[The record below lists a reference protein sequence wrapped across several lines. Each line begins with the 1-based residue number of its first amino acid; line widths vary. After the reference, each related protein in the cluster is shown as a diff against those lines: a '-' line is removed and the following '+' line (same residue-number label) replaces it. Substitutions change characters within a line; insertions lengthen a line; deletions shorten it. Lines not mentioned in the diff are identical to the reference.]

1 MPIADTMGFK
11 WLLGWQWRDCARIF
25 FARLEGGMPVSV
37 VVGTNNRHK
46 LREIRQMLADV
57 PGIEPV
63 GLSAFTGVPEIVE
76 DAETFAGNAQKKAF
90 ELARFLALV
99 GHVDFASRSTS
110 IDDDDETDFEELSAR
125 RHRASSGRQ
134 KKVSL
139 TPEKLPKVEKPGNL
153 ELLVMADDSGLE
165 VDALGGAPGVISAR
179 YAGKHGDDAA
189 NNALLLKNLKGV
201 PAEKRKARFVCEIAL
216 ASPEGILFTVRGT
229 VEGMIIDQPRGKGG
243 FGYDPLFFYPPL
255 NRTFGELPSEDKNN
269 ISHRAKALAQFRV
282 ELEKLLKK

>member
-1 MPIADTMGFK
+1 
-11 WLLGWQWRDCARIF
+11 
-25 FARLEGGMPVSV
+25 MPVSV

-57 PGIEPV
+57 PGIELV
-63 GLSAFTGVPEIVE
+63 GLTAFTGVPEIVE
-76 DAETFAGNAQKKAF
+76 DAESFGGNAQKKAY

-99 GHVDFASRSTS
+99 GHVGFASRSTA
-110 IDDDDETDFEELSAR
+110 IDDDDETDFEDLSAR

-139 TPEKLPKVEKPGNL
+139 TPERVPKAQRPQHL
-153 ELLVMADDSGLE
+153 ELMVMADDSGLE

-189 NNALLLKNLKGV
+189 NNALLLANLKGV
-201 PAEKRKARFVCEIAL
+201 PSEKRKARFVCEIAL
-216 ASPEGILFTVRGT
+216 ASPEGILFSVRGT
-229 VEGMIIDQPRGKGG
+229 VEGLIIDQARGKGG

-255 NRTFGELPSEDKNN
+255 NKTFGELPAEEKNK
-269 ISHRAKALAQFRV
+269 ISHRAKALAQFKL